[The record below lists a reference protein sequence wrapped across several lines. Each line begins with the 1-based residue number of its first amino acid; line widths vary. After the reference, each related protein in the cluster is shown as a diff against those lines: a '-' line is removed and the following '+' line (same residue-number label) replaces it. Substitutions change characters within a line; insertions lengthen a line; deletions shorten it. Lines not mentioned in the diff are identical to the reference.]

1 MGHLEQRDAAFRA
14 GRAYYRAR
22 ASYLAAR
29 FDAEDAEPATQEVFG
44 AALQYELALQP
55 LDMPWAR
62 DTLMHVRSFLNSL
75 SSEYNY
81 ATSRGRATQKILAP
95 REA

>member
-1 MGHLEQRDAAFRA
+1 MSRLEQRDAAFRA
-14 GRAYYRAR
+14 GRAFYRAR

-29 FDAEDAEPATQEVFG
+29 FDSGYAEPVTQEVFG

-55 LDMPWAR
+55 LDARWAR
-62 DTLMHVRSFLNSL
+62 DTLTHVRSFLNSL

-81 ATSRGRATQKILAP
+81 ATSRGRTTQKILAP
-95 REA
+95 RAA